1 MYPFLSCSPQSSPS
15 FLFSS
20 LSHGPCLSSFY
31 LSPIFSAISL
41 PRFGAWGCLFG
52 RAQTQYAQKHLRDVC
67 SSRGRLTG
75 SSQPQFCGRWPLA
88 ARVLACMKA
97 GPGWRLRA
105 NLGTRYVEVSI
116 HSQRKY
122 LRLKESLRLCQRAG
136 GRSKI
141 IEAARQSA
149 RKFRKRRNRHG
160 ILKRWY
166 GQFKTAKNCR
176 PLAAGAGRSARV
188 FLVVVANHNGFGL
201 TVWKKQLSCALCHSG
216 VRQSAR
222 PGDLVL
228 AVSSVST
235 CYTRVWPEAY
245 RRAIKRRGDRVL
257 AAGFQVRKCV
267 PFEKY
272 HAGHWRH
279 RPDSAYRPR
288 QAGDGGRKWKDKRGQ
303 WWVLHKSARRG
314 TKHEYGSRDLQ
325 GQVLLSSWYF
335 RAGVDLQHA
344 PTLPAFF
351 SAELSRWPGRNY
363 KLVTHKTRLHMW
375 KWFKKVSPAAGGVG
389 AL

>member
-41 PRFGAWGCLFG
+41 PRFGAWGCLLG
-52 RAQTQYAQKHLRDVC
+52 RAQTQYAQKHSRDVC

-201 TVWKKQLSCALCHSG
+201 TVWKSSSRVPFATLASG
-216 VRQSAR
+216 K
-222 PGDLVL
+222 VL
-228 AVSSVST
+228 AREIWS
-235 CYTRVWPEAY
+235 
-245 RRAIKRRGDRVL
+245 
-257 AAGFQVRKCV
+257 
-267 PFEKY
+267 
-272 HAGHWRH
+272 WR
-279 RPDSAYRPR
+279 
-288 QAGDGGRKWKDKRGQ
+288 
-303 WWVLHKSARRG
+303 
-314 TKHEYGSRDLQ
+314 
-325 GQVLLSSWYF
+325 
-335 RAGVDLQHA
+335 
-344 PTLPAFF
+344 
-351 SAELSRWPGRNY
+351 
-363 KLVTHKTRLHMW
+363 
-375 KWFKKVSPAAGGVG
+375 
-389 AL
+389 